1 MGYLFSAIA
10 IFCALCKGGFGKV
23 VSRYTNEY
31 RDAVVSNLMRMLL
44 CIAIGF
50 GMVALNGGASTLA
63 VSGQT
68 LLIAAL
74 SGIVTSAFIIIWL
87 FAISSCVSIRTR
99 FGCVFL
105 RHCIVKILAN
115 ASALAP
121 FLPRIVAKTQ
131 HRKFFEPKQDK
142 IDCFSRRQVAGILT
156 YFKTDNVEKRLFY
169 LILASSDTNA
179 TA

>member
-1 MGYLFSAIA
+1 MKYQIEMSSRFKKDYKLAQKRGY
-10 IFCALCKGGFGKV
+10 
-23 VSRYTNEY
+23 NM
-31 RDAVVSNLMRMLL
+31 NML
-44 CIAIGF
+44 
-50 GMVALNGGASTLA
+50 
-63 VSGQT
+63 
-68 LLIAAL
+68 
-74 SGIVTSAFIIIWL
+74 
-87 FAISSCVSIRTR
+87 SSCVSIRTR

-169 LILASSDTNA
+169 LILASSDTDA

>member
-1 MGYLFSAIA
+1 MQSASDCRKRTHRKVNIKKLCSLVRNITSLLMSFFHFCSFCHKCQKPLFYT
-10 IFCALCKGGFGKV
+10 LC
-23 VSRYTNEY
+23 
-31 RDAVVSNLMRMLL
+31 L
-44 CIAIGF
+44 
-50 GMVALNGGASTLA
+50 
-63 VSGQT
+63 
-68 LLIAAL
+68 
-74 SGIVTSAFIIIWL
+74 
-87 FAISSCVSIRTR
+87 SSCISIRTR

-169 LILASSDTNA
+169 LILASSDTNSSA
-179 TA
+179 

>member
-1 MGYLFSAIA
+1 MKNYRITVQYDGTRYNGWQKQGNTSNTIEEKFENVLSIMCQKKVEIFASGRTDAGVHADCQVANFKCETNLEPLEIKSYLNHF
-10 IFCALCKGGFGKV
+10 LP
-23 VSRYTNEY
+23 
-31 RDAVVSNLMRMLL
+31 DD
-44 CIAIGF
+44 
-50 GMVALNGGASTLA
+50 
-63 VSGQT
+63 
-68 LLIAAL
+68 
-74 SGIVTSAFIIIWL
+74 
-87 FAISSCVSIRTR
+87 ISSCVSIRTR

-169 LILASSDTNA
+169 LILASSDTDA

>member
-1 MGYLFSAIA
+1 M
-10 IFCALCKGGFGKV
+10 
-23 VSRYTNEY
+23 
-31 RDAVVSNLMRMLL
+31 
-44 CIAIGF
+44 
-50 GMVALNGGASTLA
+50 
-63 VSGQT
+63 
-68 LLIAAL
+68 
-74 SGIVTSAFIIIWL
+74 
-87 FAISSCVSIRTR
+87 
-99 FGCVFL
+99 FL

-169 LILASSDTNA
+169 LILASSDTDA
-179 TA
+179 TAYPYKTRYDINLVASATYRVACNISSLQDISKISQEIYIDEKTTCRNKSFFLARPKGFEPPFFRIGICCVIQLRHGRICYFIIISVSDCFFNSEKCFIV

>member
-1 MGYLFSAIA
+1 M
-10 IFCALCKGGFGKV
+10 
-23 VSRYTNEY
+23 
-31 RDAVVSNLMRMLL
+31 
-44 CIAIGF
+44 
-50 GMVALNGGASTLA
+50 
-63 VSGQT
+63 
-68 LLIAAL
+68 
-74 SGIVTSAFIIIWL
+74 
-87 FAISSCVSIRTR
+87 
-99 FGCVFL
+99 FL

-169 LILASSDTNA
+169 LILASSDTDA
-179 TA
+179 TAYTPNFKRSYRKYVLSKEN

>member
-1 MGYLFSAIA
+1 MTAPFTQGSFFYSFPVKIPK
-10 IFCALCKGGFGKV
+10 IYG
-23 VSRYTNEY
+23 
-31 RDAVVSNLMRMLL
+31 
-44 CIAIGF
+44 
-50 GMVALNGGASTLA
+50 
-63 VSGQT
+63 T
-68 LLIAAL
+68 LLLTKRVLYGRIYLAKFECIL
-74 SGIVTSAFIIIWL
+74 
-87 FAISSCVSIRTR
+87 SSCVSIRTR

-156 YFKTDNVEKRLFY
+156 YFKTDNVEIRLFY
-169 LILASSDTNA
+169 LILASSDTDA

>member
-1 MGYLFSAIA
+1 MKQPSD
-10 IFCALCKGGFGKV
+10 CRKRTHRKV
-23 VSRYTNEY
+23 NTKKFKLISKEYYIITNE
-31 RDAVVSNLMRMLL
+31 LFHL
-44 CIAIGF
+44 CSF
-50 GMVALNGGASTLA
+50 CHKCQKPVFYTLC
-63 VSGQT
+63 
-68 LLIAAL
+68 L
-74 SGIVTSAFIIIWL
+74 
-87 FAISSCVSIRTR
+87 SSCVSIRTR

-156 YFKTDNVEKRLFY
+156 YFKTDNVEIRIFY
-169 LILASSDTNA
+169 LILASSDTDA

>member
-1 MGYLFSAIA
+1 MRHSPSWLSQRKPVVLFNISDFTGREFSKYIVLLIKLFS
-10 IFCALCKGGFGKV
+10 
-23 VSRYTNEY
+23 
-31 RDAVVSNLMRMLL
+31 
-44 CIAIGF
+44 
-50 GMVALNGGASTLA
+50 
-63 VSGQT
+63 
-68 LLIAAL
+68 
-74 SGIVTSAFIIIWL
+74 IVKFIVFSL
-87 FAISSCVSIRTR
+87 SSCVNIRTR